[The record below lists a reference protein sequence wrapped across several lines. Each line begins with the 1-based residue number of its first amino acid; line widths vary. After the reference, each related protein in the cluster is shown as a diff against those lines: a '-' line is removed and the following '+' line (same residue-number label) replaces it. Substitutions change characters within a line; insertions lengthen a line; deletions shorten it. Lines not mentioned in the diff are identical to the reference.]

1 MSEEWKTLA
10 QQIADLKRQLV
21 EERTARDRDLLKLE
35 EMTADRNMWRAAYEL
50 QDLQRRT
57 VKGDHHVH

>member
-10 QQIADLKRQLV
+10 QQIADLKRQLDQV
-21 EERTARDRDLLKLE
+21 TRERDTYK
-35 EMTADRNMWRAAYEL
+35 AAYEF

-57 VKGDHHVH
+57 QPGDNHVH